1 MTDILN
7 NTLFIVF
14 VVALV
19 FGFAG
24 AGVTLFIQRRKQNP
38 DETTN
43 AALLSL
49 LTEMRPKLVALIQ
62 NVLTAYNKASEGYDV
77 FETYIIDL
85 IYDTVQDTEA
95 LSDAEKGLVT
105 RELLIALLS
114 PEMKELFEKKVIENK

>member
-62 NVLTAYNKASEGYDV
+62 NVLVAYNKAAEGYDV

-95 LSDAEKGLVT
+95 LSDAEKSLVT
-105 RELLIALLS
+105 RELLIALLR
-114 PEMKELFEKKVIENK
+114 PEMKELFEKKLVETK

>member
-105 RELLIALLS
+105 RELLIALLR

>member
-85 IYDTVQDTEA
+85 IYDTVQNTEA
-95 LSDAEKGLVT
+95 LSAAEKGLVT
-105 RELLIALLS
+105 RELLIALLR